1 MGLSET
7 EVSDAN
13 ATMRMLQKG
22 SSNRM
27 TGGTAMNEQSSRSHA
42 IFTIS
47 LEQSNPNNG
56 NQRRVIAIK
65 KKSITNYITNYF
77 YTK

>member
-1 MGLSET
+1 MSEPLNIREENNSIRVVGLSET

-13 ATMRMLQKG
+13 ETIHMLEKG

-56 NQRRVIAIK
+56 NQRRVIAI
-65 KKSITNYITNYF
+65 
-77 YTK
+77 